1 MCKCKS
7 RVLVSQTISL
17 IIKSVDDKSELMKE
31 RIKLEKANKNGD
43 MVPVTKES
51 QQKRKNQNDTVGKK
65 KKKKPETDDQA
76 EMQERKT
83 ERQKKKRTRERKRKR
98 SREEKTLYWKP
109 RKPKQQRDG
118 PQPPW
123 TLPTSHLNHFVE
135 LQIQHQLH
143 MHQFS

>member
-1 MCKCKS
+1 M
-7 RVLVSQTISL
+7 LGSQTISL
-17 IIKSVDDKSELMKE
+17 IIKSADDKSELMKE

-65 KKKKPETDDQA
+65 KRKSRKLMIKRK
-76 EMQERKT
+76 MQERKT

-98 SREEKTLYWKP
+98 SREEKTSFWKP

-118 PQPPW
+118 PKPPW
-123 TLPTSHLNHFVE
+123 TLPTSHLNHFLE